1 MEIPASLRRW
11 FVAHFIVDWL
21 FGLPLLVAPVAT
33 LQLLG
38 WTVIDPVA
46 TRLVAAA
53 LLAIG
58 AQSYLVRN
66 QELPAFRALLDLKL
80 IWSAGAIFGLL
91 IGAGSGAPASSWVIL
106 AIFIVFFGVW
116 AHHRIRIKQWASAE
130 SRGLA

>member
-21 FGLPLLVAPVAT
+21 FALPLLVAPVAT
-33 LQLLG
+33 LRLLG

-46 TRLVAAA
+46 TRLVGAA

-58 AQSYLVRN
+58 GQSYLVRN
-66 QELPAFRALLDLKL
+66 QDLPVFRALLDLKL
-80 IWSAGAIFGLL
+80 IWSAAAIFGLL
-91 IGAGSGAPASSWVIL
+91 IAVGSGAPPACWGIL
-106 AIFIVFFGVW
+106 SIFIVFFGVW
-116 AHHRIRIKQWASAE
+116 AHHRLRIKQWSSAD

>member
-21 FGLPLLVAPVAT
+21 VGVPLLVAPVAT
-33 LQLLG
+33 LRLLG
-38 WTVIDPVA
+38 WADVDPVT

-58 AQSYLVRN
+58 AQSYLGRHE
-66 QELPAFRALLDLKL
+66 ELPVFRALLNLKL
-80 IWSAGAIFGLL
+80 IWSGTAILALL
-91 IGAGSGAPASSWVIL
+91 IGTGSGAPPALWAFL
-106 AIFIVFFGVW
+106 AIFVLFFGVW
-116 AHHRIRIKQWASAE
+116 AHHRIRIKQWSSAD